1 MKKRWIMRLLLALL
15 LLVAA
20 GAGGLWLMRAQLAEK
35 VVRQELAKLNIS
47 VPSLQVTGVSRQ
59 RITLSDVA
67 LGEGGAVRVQQA
79 VIHFPQAWDDLKN
92 GYFRA
97 ELEGVQMRA
106 LLQDGAVQLGG
117 IERSWGAAEVT
128 PNAKALAIAL
138 DAALQV
144 DRTPARTGF
153 VVTKGLITVS
163 QNQKNLLLPLVLD
176 ATGEL
181 MGTKFS
187 AQGSFADA
195 RTIVKGTLRAQYDMQ
210 QNIGNIT
217 WNTDSIRFDA
227 AGFTFAQL
235 SPLYAEGFETIAS
248 TAAVRGTVELA
259 PGKWTVK
266 PTLTIV
272 ELPVERLLSAAFGE
286 GAQVKGSVQG
296 SVPIRLTQGGGWRI
310 EKSRLVNIGPM
321 EIRVNPA
328 TAGQALS
335 AHPQAELVQQAL
347 SNLQVETLTLDVSST
362 DSKGGVKLDWH
373 FVGRNPELLGGKP
386 VDLTL
391 AVTLNVRDMW
401 RSVQEVKNATREAEK
416 LLRAQ
421 ER

>member
-1 MKKRWIMRLLLALL
+1 MRLLLALL

-35 VVRQELAKLNIS
+35 VVRQELAKLNIP
-47 VPSLQVTGVSRQ
+47 VQSLQVTGVSRQ

-97 ELEGVQMRA
+97 ELEGVEMRA

-210 QNIGNIT
+210 KDVGDII
-217 WNTDSIRFDA
+217 WRTDPIRFDA

-235 SPLYAEGFETIAS
+235 SPLYADGFETIPS
-248 TAAVRGTVELA
+248 TLGMSGSITRHVR
-259 PGKWTVK
+259 KW
-266 PTLTIV
+266 IV
-272 ELPVERLLSAAFGE
+272 GSALIIEELPVERLLSAAFGE

-296 SVPIRLTQGGGWRI
+296 IVPIRLTPENGWTI
-310 EKSRLVNIGPM
+310 ERSRLVNIGPM